1 MNGCDEMGNGIICR
15 GIIPPANERIF
26 FLVGLLHPG
35 TGTVLIHV
43 ITARILPY
51 LELKGREEGKKK
63 IDLGIADFAINLE
76 NSATIGIYCT
86 D

>member
-15 GIIPPANERIF
+15 GIIPPANERII

-63 IDLGIADFAINLE
+63 KDLGIADFAINLE